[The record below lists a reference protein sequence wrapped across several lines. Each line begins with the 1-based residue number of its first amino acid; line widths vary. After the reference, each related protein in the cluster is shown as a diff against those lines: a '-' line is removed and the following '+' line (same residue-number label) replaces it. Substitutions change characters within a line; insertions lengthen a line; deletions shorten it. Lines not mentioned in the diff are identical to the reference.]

1 MTMCMH
7 CRLLSLA
14 DNGSELLHTLSP
26 AGTQAVGSDVKH
38 LQTLDERLDM
48 AMSTLAA
55 AEERLSLADHDGML
69 LMQQRDEAL
78 HRCALPWNPHH
89 SRAMNC
95 SVQLHLTV

>member
-14 DNGSELLHTLSP
+14 DNGSEFLHALSP
-26 AGTQAVGSDVKH
+26 AGTEAIGSDIEH

-69 LMQQRDEAL
+69 LTQQRDEAL
-78 HRCALPWNPHH
+78 HR
-89 SRAMNC
+89 
-95 SVQLHLTV
+95 